1 MSLNIE
7 IAKKKMEELRSFPAK
22 KGQPILRQ
30 ISSKKI
36 KILTWSPTVP
46 GIRYFL
52 WESWRILP
60 TSTSSEY
67 SELSLIRPRW
77 YRATPVLNPWRK
89 SFETVV
95 FASWENWKYPYFL
108 HSQRP
113 EISQGFQLVCPG
125 LLQCMF
131 SPCWDSEAIAHFQVL
146 VKHLRL
152 ITRVDCITYHY
163 SCFHNL
169 PIISVAEN
177 WLNCL

>member
-1 MSLNIE
+1 MDNINLRSRRIHSYELSLVSLCSSCIDPKLRPTRTSCSPSNIDVIHQFIKAQQRTKTMIIDNLLNCHYLMSLYIE

-36 KILTWSPTVP
+36 KTLTWSPTVP

-77 YRATPVLNPWRK
+77 YRATPVLNPCRK

-108 HSQRP
+108 H
-113 EISQGFQLVCPG
+113 F
-125 LLQCMF
+125 
-131 SPCWDSEAIAHFQVL
+131 
-146 VKHLRL
+146 
-152 ITRVDCITYHY
+152 
-163 SCFHNL
+163 
-169 PIISVAEN
+169 
-177 WLNCL
+177 